1 MPAEAFEV
9 GERAS
14 RERDGEKRICEII
27 ERKQLPNGQW
37 TYYVHFEG
45 LNRRLDSWVQAEE
58 LQPIEAQA
66 PNEAG
71 RRPTRQDAVNSRR
84 ATRNMKRKIDEINA
98 SSLDNLT
105 EHDEAMEVVTRAEM
119 AVTDAAYWESLCS
132 REHEAAAPG
141 PCRASAGCHRT
152 GR

>member
-105 EHDEAMEVVTRAEM
+105 EHDEAMEK
-119 AVTDAAYWESLCS
+119 C
-132 REHEAAAPG
+132 P
-141 PCRASAGCHRT
+141 PPPP
-152 GR
+152 